1 MELKKGTL
9 IWYKVYV
16 LRTSY
21 VEKSQGYYLFMNWFE
36 IPLAVLCV
44 LEEFTTVKITRID

>member
-1 MELKKGTL
+1 MIQFSERGVIGSQCPNIFCRFLLFVGIEKNAL

-21 VEKSQGYYLFMNWFE
+21 VGNFRS
-36 IPLAVLCV
+36 
-44 LEEFTTVKITRID
+44 DS